1 MKYQIM
7 MDIFFTLLA
16 RKKVSAGEFAIR
28 HGVSERSIYRYV
40 DEMTIAGIPVD
51 VQQGR
56 YGGIYISDAYKLPVN
71 YMNEKEYL
79 AAIDAMKAMRGQIEN
94 EHLDSA
100 IEKLSRQVKREIA
113 DRSMTGDVIVDSST
127 WGDYRFNEKIKVLQN
142 AIHNL
147 ESLEIDYVSRNGEHT
162 KRVIDPHVLV
172 YKQNIWY
179 VYAYC
184 HKREQFRLFKIG
196 RIRTI
201 RRTEN
206 NFVKREFVREDI
218 PLQFRQENDKPTEV
232 KLEIAGD
239 TLPDAE
245 EWLGVDC
252 IHEENGKFYAVI
264 TLPENDGLIRK
275 ILSLGDGVKVVYPER
290 IKTAVKEAAKKIIA
304 AYE

>member
-1 MKYQIM
+1 MKYQII

-16 RKKVSAGEFAIR
+16 RKKVSAGELAAR
-28 HGVSERSIYRYV
+28 HDVSIRSIYRYV
-40 DEMTIAGIPVD
+40 DELTIAGIPVD

-56 YGGIYISDAYKLPVN
+56 NGGIYISDAYKLPVN
-71 YMNEKEYL
+71 YMSEKEYL

-94 EHLDSA
+94 EYLDSA
-100 IEKLSRQVKREIA
+100 IDKLSRQVKREKNDGA
-113 DRSMTGDVIVDSST
+113 MTGDVIVDSST

-162 KRVIDPHVLV
+162 KRVIDAHVLV

-201 RRTEN
+201 RCTEHY
-206 NFVKREFVREDI
+206 FIKREFAREDI
-218 PLQFRQENDKPTEV
+218 PLQFRQENDEPTEV

-252 IHEENGKFYAVI
+252 IHAENGKFYAVI
-264 TLPENDGLIRK
+264 ALPDNDGLIRK

-290 IKTAVKEAAKKIIA
+290 IKIAVKEAAKKIIA
-304 AYE
+304 AHE